1 MVEGEK
7 PDMDPQSIVARIPG
21 GKSKSRHHKNGI
33 VYAQGDA
40 ANSVYLI
47 ETGTVKVTVLSSEGR
62 EATVGILQ
70 SGDFFGEE
78 CLSGH
83 RLRIASATAV
93 TECVLFRLEKASIVR
108 ALGDDPT
115 FSYVFISYLMAR
127 NGRMQAD
134 LVDLLLNSVEKRLAR
149 LLLILANYGKEER
162 PETLVPRLSQETLA
176 EMIGASRTNV
186 NFFMNKFRQLEL
198 IEYNGNIK
206 VKSSLLNMLLRI
218 SPEIER

>member
-21 GKSKSRHHKNGI
+21 GKSESRHHKNGI

-186 NFFMNKFRQLEL
+186 NFFMNKFRQLGL